1 MKRLVIRNQ
10 EQLAAALNRAEEL
23 AGCAE
28 GSDEALECLVIADAV
43 QLYREALIV
52 IAGVGRKA
60 RMQPKDDSLDLTRQE
75 L

>member
-43 QLYREALIV
+43 HSSEIPFEDLPPIV
-52 IAGVGRKA
+52 VLGLHHPVAG
-60 RMQPKDDSLDLTRQE
+60 
-75 L
+75 